1 MVTSTVIQ
9 NSLSAGEF
17 SPFLYG
23 RQDLEKYHSGTSTC
37 RNFFSNYQG
46 GVSSRA
52 GLAYVG
58 MTKQQYPNPPPRD
71 IPFQFSL
78 TQGYVLE
85 FGEEYMRVKTN
96 GAYVTEAAK
105 TVTSVSSVGVF
116 TVTGHGFSTGDWVYD
131 AGNVGFSGLTWII
144 IGTTTNTFT
153 VSDLFGNVVTSATA
167 STGGTVSRL
176 FTLVTPYHAVDLPYL
191 KYAQSAD
198 VMTLVLVNTGT
209 QTEYPPYELVRLAND
224 DWAITQEVF
233 MASISAPTGLIAVAQ
248 ASDVPT
254 TWYSYVV
261 TAVSDVTGEES
272 VASLPVAVQNND
284 ISLEAG
290 SNLVTW
296 SAVAD
301 ATSYNVYASTPSYST
316 TVPAS
321 SLFGFIGTALG
332 PSFTDTNIVADF
344 TKVPPS
350 HSDPFVIG
358 AVTDILPTAGG
369 VNYSQQTIGYS
380 ITTSTGSGFSGLP
393 VVSNGMFAG
402 FIIYNEGKNY
412 RSTDTITLTDSGGG
426 VAKGDFVGASNP
438 VDGNSVIMNGVTIKF
453 RRSSTAPAFDETP
466 LGNTLALTLQSLS
479 NFCNA
484 STDISLSCA
493 VYTYD
498 ATHLYITYKTP
509 GSVGNAYTLDVDSS
523 GFTKSGANLTG
534 GGTAGTGATGGLTVG
549 PLTGTFPSVVAYYQQ
564 RRVYGASLNDPDTYW
579 MTRPGLYNNMD
590 TSIPVTAADAII
602 GTPWAQQVNSL
613 QALVPMPGGLVV
625 LTGLGAWQV
634 NGGSSAAI
642 TPSTQTATP
651 QAYNGC
657 HNHIPAIVVNYDIL
671 YVQAKGSIVRDL
683 AYNFFTNI
691 YTGTDLTILS
701 NHLFQNFQI
710 NQWAYAQEPFKLVWA
725 VRNDGTLL
733 CLTYLKEQEVS
744 AWTRHDTNG
753 LFQGVCSVTEFP
765 TRGSNPFTQPAGVD
779 AVYTIT
785 QRYVQGGWR
794 YYSERMDDRTWT
806 NSEDAFCVDS
816 GIRSSLMYPDAILQA
831 SAATGPGVTF
841 IATSSVFNS
850 GNVGDV
856 IRVGGGTATVTSY
869 VSGTEVIGTV
879 TDTIVDTIPD
889 DPNDIPAP
897 AQSGDWSIATP
908 FTTFSGLNHL
918 NGLSVAIL
926 ADGSIVDNQ
935 IVTNNSVTLDQP
947 ASLVTVGLPYTCQ
960 VQTLYLDAP
969 GPEGTIQTKRKT
981 ISSVGVRV
989 DATRG
994 ITVGADQPDQAS
1006 LQNFASPPWTDMNE
1020 IKQRTPSVYA
1030 GNAIPLYTGDYYK
1043 NITSGWD
1050 VRGQIAIQQSYPL
1063 PANILAVVAYFATG
1077 DGT

>member
-1 MVTSTVIQ
+1 
-9 NSLSAGEF
+9 
-17 SPFLYG
+17 
-23 RQDLEKYHSGTSTC
+23 
-37 RNFFSNYQG
+37 
-46 GVSSRA
+46 
-52 GLAYVG
+52 

-96 GAYVTEAAK
+96 GAYITEATK
-105 TVTSVSSVGVF
+105 TVTSVSAAGLF
-116 TVTGHGFSTGDWVYD
+116 TVTSHGYSVGDWIYD
-131 AGNVGFSGLTWII
+131 RGNTGFSGLIWII
-144 IGTTTNTFT
+144 HTVPTGNTFT
-153 VSDLFGNVVTSATA
+153 VTDLFGNIVTSATV
-167 STGGTVSRL
+167 SSGGTVARL
-176 FTLVTPYHAVDLPYL
+176 FTLSTPYHAVDLPYL
-191 KYAQSAD
+191 KYTQSAD
-198 VMTLVLVNTGT
+198 VMTLVLVNTDT
-209 QTEYPPYELVRLAND
+209 DTEYPPYQLVRLSNNN
-224 DWAITQEVF
+224 WTITRETF
-233 MASISAPTGLIAVAQ
+233 AAMISAPTGLVVSAQ
-248 ASDVPT
+248 SSDVPT

-261 TAVSDVTGEES
+261 TAVSKDTGEES
-272 VASLPVAVQNND
+272 VASLPASVQNND
-284 ISLEAG
+284 ISVAAG
-290 SNLVTW
+290 SNIVTW
-296 SAVAD
+296 TAVSGAD
-301 ATSYNVYASTPSYST
+301 SYNVYAATPTYST

-321 SLFGFIGTALG
+321 SLFGFVGTALG
-332 PSFTDTNIVADF
+332 PSFTDTNIIADF

-380 ITTSTGSGFSGLP
+380 LTTSTGSGFSGLP
-393 VVSNGMFAG
+393 VVSNGSFAG
-402 FIIYNEGKNY
+402 FIIYDEGHDY
-412 RSTDTITLTDSGGG
+412 QVGDTVTITDSGGG
-426 VAKGDFVGASNP
+426 VATGNFTGASNP
-438 VDGNSVIMNGVTIKF
+438 IDGESVIINGVTIKF
-453 RRSSTAPAFDETP
+453 RRSSAAPGFDETP
-466 LGNTLALTLQSLS
+466 LGNTLALTMQSLS

-493 VYTYD
+493 TYTYD
-498 ATHLYITYKTP
+498 ATHFYMTYKTP
-509 GSVGNAYTLDVDSS
+509 GTLGNAFTLDANTS
-523 GFTKSGANLTG
+523 GFSASAVSG
-534 GGTAGTGATGGLTVG
+534 GGTAGSGATGVLTIG
-549 PLTGTFPSVVAYYQQ
+549 PESGTFPSVAAYYQQ

-579 MTRPGLYNNMD
+579 MSRPGLYNNMD
-590 TSIPVTAADAII
+590 SSIPVTASDAIT

-642 TPSTQTATP
+642 TPSSQTATP

-657 HNHIPAIVVNYDIL
+657 HDHIPAIVVNYDIL

-683 AYNFFTNI
+683 SYNFFTNI
-691 YTGTDLTILS
+691 YTGTDLTVLS

-779 AVYTIT
+779 AVYLIT

-794 YYSERMDDRTWT
+794 YYSERMDDRTWE

-816 GIRSSLMYPDAILQA
+816 GLRSALTYPDTILQA
-831 SAATGPGVTF
+831 SAATGSVTF
-841 IATSSVFNS
+841 TTTSSVFNS

-856 IRVGGGTATVTSY
+856 IRVGGGIATVTSY
-869 VSGTEVIGTV
+869 VSGTQVIGTV

-889 DPNDIPAP
+889 DPSMTPVP
-897 AQSGDWSIATP
+897 AQSGDWSISTP

-926 ADGSIVDNQ
+926 ADGSVVPNQ
-935 IVTNNSVTLDQP
+935 TVVNNTITLSQP

-960 VQTLYLDAP
+960 VQTLYLEAP
-969 GPEGTIQTKRKT
+969 GPDGTIQTKRKT

-989 DATRG
+989 EATRG
-994 ITVGADQPDQAS
+994 ITVGSDQPDQAAQ
-1006 LQNFASPPWTDMNE
+1006 QNFASPLWTDMNE
-1020 IKQRTPSVYA
+1020 VKQRTPFVYA

-1043 NITSGWD
+1043 NVTSGWD

-1063 PANILAVVAYFATG
+1063 PANILAVVAYWATG
-1077 DGT
+1077 DGG